1 MPINQFFLTDFTE
14 VIQDLPK
21 EFSQWKKIVVAKN
34 YKSQNDRFEGLRTI
48 VEEEILDKIR

>member
-21 EFSQWKKIVVAKN
+21 EFSQWKEVVEAKN
-34 YKSQNDRFEGLRTI
+34 YKSQNDRFEGLRSI
-48 VEEEILDKIR
+48 VGEEILDKIR